1 VRYSKGDLIIDK
13 YDSKVY
19 TVKYML
25 GFCVVVNS
33 GAYDFPIDCAA
44 VLLYSSLIKEL
55 M

>member
-1 VRYSKGDLIIDK
+1 MKYSKGDVIIDK
-13 YDSKVY
+13 YTSQVY

-33 GAYDFPIDCAA
+33 GTYDFPIDCTA
-44 VLLYSSLIKEL
+44 VIPYSSLIKEL